1 MNQLMN
7 QIRQYG
13 FALDEIQLYL
23 DTHPD
28 CPKGLAY
35 YELMKQKRNE
45 TVKAYECQF
54 GPLTADAVKD
64 GSGSWS
70 WVNDPWPWEGGC

>member
-1 MNQLMN
+1 MNELMN

-13 FALDEIQLYL
+13 FALDDTQLYL

-28 CPKGLAY
+28 CQKGLAY

-45 TVKAYECQF
+45 AVKAYECQF
-54 GPLTADAVKD
+54 GPLTADAVKY
-64 GSGSWS
+64 GSWS
-70 WVNDPWPWEGGC
+70 WIKDPWPWEGGC